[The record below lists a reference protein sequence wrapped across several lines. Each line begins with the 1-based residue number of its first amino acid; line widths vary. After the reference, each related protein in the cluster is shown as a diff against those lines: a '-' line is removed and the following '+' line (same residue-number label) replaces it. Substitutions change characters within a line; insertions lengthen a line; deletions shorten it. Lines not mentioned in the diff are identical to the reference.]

1 MKEFEIRFEGEWFFS
16 ATYDANSKE
25 EALEK
30 ALKDVCDEAF
40 PFDLIILGQYVDDEK
55 IDKPLEIDR
64 PPEKWSDIYFGE
76 PIIRPISWK

>member
-1 MKEFEIRFEGEWFFS
+1 MKEFDIRFEGEWFFS
-16 ATYDANSKE
+16 YTYFANSKE

-40 PFDLIILGQYVDDEK
+40 PFDLIILGQYVDEEK
-55 IDKPLEIDR
+55 IDRSLEIDR